1 MSSVWGQWHLTVVQK
16 SQSLSS
22 SKLSTNV
29 LIIVKNEK
37 NKNQPITVCFFIS
50 HFSSFVYDH
59 FIFWNGHCMRS
70 LSSHLSS
77 TFSAVLST
85 KSLTSLSLSFTLTL
99 LHTQPHT
106 ITIQCNNDAH
116 KHPAQHLQSV
126 QIKTLACMHP
136 HTNTHTHT
144 KLAVQQ
150 GYPVRYFLPKN
161 WTFFSK
167 AADLMGVLI
176 S

>member
-1 MSSVWGQWHLTVVQK
+1 MMYNVFNWQRLAWKSDRSHCAEWCTSASLMSSVWGQWHLTVVQK

-29 LIIVKNEK
+29 SIIVKNEK

-77 TFSAVLST
+77 TFSAVHST
-85 KSLTSLSLSFTLTL
+85 KSLTSLSLSFALTL

-106 ITIQCNNDAH
+106 ITIQWCTQT
-116 KHPAQHLQSV
+116 PCP
-126 QIKTLACMHP
+126 TL
-136 HTNTHTHT
+136 T
-144 KLAVQQ
+144 
-150 GYPVRYFLPKN
+150 
-161 WTFFSK
+161 
-167 AADLMGVLI
+167 I
-176 S
+176 SSN

>member
-1 MSSVWGQWHLTVVQK
+1 MK
-16 SQSLSS
+16 
-22 SKLSTNV
+22 
-29 LIIVKNEK
+29 K

-85 KSLTSLSLSFTLTL
+85 KSLTSLSLSLSLSLSCTHSHTL
-99 LHTQPHT
+99 LPY
-106 ITIQCNNDAH
+106 NDAH